1 MYQSRGFRA
10 ARAATF
16 AVTCVLLAALGHVL
30 MSGMMLPWWA
40 VPMAFGWIGVT
51 AWIVADRERGVPFV
65 VLSTL
70 FAQGALHVVFS
81 LAQTM
86 SPHAMHGDH
95 MGAAGMLGAGM
106 VGAHLLA
113 AVLTGLWL
121 AYGERAAFS
130 LLRSLAVRV
139 LLPLRLIVCPQITP
153 HQPRIAPARSPAPLR
168 DQLLVHAVTSRGPPS
183 GVAFS

>member
-1 MYQSRGFRA
+1 MHQSRGFRA
-10 ARAATF
+10 ARAAMF

-30 MSGMMLPWWA
+30 MSGAMLPWWA
-40 VPMAFGWIGVT
+40 LPMAFGWIGVT

-70 FAQGALHVVFS
+70 FAQGALHVVFT

-86 SPHAMHGDH
+86 SPHEMHGDH
-95 MGAAGMLGAGM
+95 MGGGGMLGA
-106 VGAHLLA
+106 HLVA
-113 AVLTGLWL
+113 ALLTGLWL

-130 LLRSLAVRV
+130 VLRSLAVRV
-139 LLPLRLIVCPQITP
+139 LLPLRLISCPQVTP

-168 DQLLVHAVTSRGPPS
+168 DLLLVHAITSRGPPG
-183 GVAFS
+183 GVLFS